1 MMILIWLSIIIVATI
16 IEIITVDLVS
26 IWFAIGGVGAA
37 IATLLHLSTSIQIT
51 FFIVLSFICIIL
63 TSPLAKKYLRTNIV
77 HTNYDR
83 VIGHHGVVTKR
94 MDMDSKGEVKVMSTL
109 WMACSCNGET
119 LEMGDY
125 CEVLAVEGAHLIVK
139 KINKGES

>member
-63 TSPLAKKYLRTNIV
+63 TRPLAKSILEQILFILIMIV
-77 HTNYDR
+77 LL
-83 VIGHHGVVTKR
+83 VIMEWSLKEWTWTL
-94 MDMDSKGEVKVMSTL
+94 KGKLKSCLHYGWHVHVMVK
-109 WMACSCNGET
+109 
-119 LEMGDY
+119 
-125 CEVLAVEGAHLIVK
+125 H
-139 KINKGES
+139 